1 MSSCWVSRGVER
13 EGNVVLKRMI
23 IDIDGLTD
31 KVIHRNRKEAILIA
45 KVLEKVL

>member
-23 IDIDGLTD
+23 IDGLTD